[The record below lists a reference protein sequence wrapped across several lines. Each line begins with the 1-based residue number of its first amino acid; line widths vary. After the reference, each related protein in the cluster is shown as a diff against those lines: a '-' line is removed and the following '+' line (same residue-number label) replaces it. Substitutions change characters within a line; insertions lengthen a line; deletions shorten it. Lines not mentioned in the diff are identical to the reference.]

1 MGKEL
6 ELNERRAVVV
16 GICEARA
23 PYVTF
28 PIIYAKYSDAMKYAN
43 RTRKQLSFVLV
54 RADPGQD
61 LQYLKRRITEGRDFA
76 TLTWHEFMWQTIG
89 NYLKRTGI
97 PVNFGIT
104 IILGFIVGAA
114 VSGQTFYIFVL
125 DNLKQFGALKA
136 IGVGNGTILMMILLQ
151 AGVVAAIGYAF
162 GIGLCAAFFEITS
175 RVGLVHLRGF
185 TLPWEVVVGT
195 AGIVLIIAAIASVAS
210 IRRVM
215 VLDPRSYSAAEGET
229 WGSSHADRRLRSYGR
244 RLRRL
249 RIAPGRDLHP
259 KSSRISPAAVARCAS
274 YSGSRIHFGAGEMT
288 FSSDRREAGKRSLI
302 PRIIAAILA
311 PTEGSVEVLGQTL
324 TRMRSRDLV
333 AFRRANIGF
342 IFQQYNRL
350 PALTAAENAAR
361 GAAVVAGINSSRA
374 EKAALVL
381 DRLGIRARM
390 PEASPAT
397 LWRAAAAR
405 RHRACLDRR
414 AEADRLRRTDGGARC
429 HVRHGGHGVDARRRP
444 HFRPRRHRRHS
455 RQPHFG
461 FADRITRMDD
471 GRILGIRT
479 TASRGD

>member
-1 MGKEL
+1 MMHTVALRMLVGDRAKYLGLIFSIAFATMLMSNQISIFIGVMQRTANQVVDVQEADLWVMDPRVRYVDEVEPLTDMQLYSVRSVEGVAWAVPFHKSVSLAHAGDTLQNAILMGVDDATLTGAPSRMLLGSVTDLKQPDAIIIDRAGYHSIWPGEPLQVGKEL

-54 RADPGQD
+54 RANPGQD
-61 LQYLKRRITEGRDFA
+61 LQYLKRRITEETGLA

-89 NYLKRTGI
+89 YYLKRTGI

-175 RVGLVHLRGF
+175 RVAVHLRGF

-215 VLDPRSYSAAEGET
+215 VLDP
-229 WGSSHADRRLRSYGR
+229 
-244 RLRRL
+244 
-249 RIAPGRDLHP
+249 
-259 KSSRISPAAVARCAS
+259 
-274 YSGSRIHFGAGEMT
+274 
-288 FSSDRREAGKRSLI
+288 
-302 PRIIAAILA
+302 AI
-311 PTEGSVEVLGQTL
+311 V
-324 TRMRSRDLV
+324 
-333 AFRRANIGF
+333 FRG
-342 IFQQYNRL
+342 
-350 PALTAAENAAR
+350 
-361 GAAVVAGINSSRA
+361 
-374 EKAALVL
+374 
-381 DRLGIRARM
+381 
-390 PEASPAT
+390 
-397 LWRAAAAR
+397 
-405 RHRACLDRR
+405 
-414 AEADRLRRTDGGARC
+414 
-429 HVRHGGHGVDARRRP
+429 
-444 HFRPRRHRRHS
+444 
-455 RQPHFG
+455 
-461 FADRITRMDD
+461 
-471 GRILGIRT
+471 
-479 TASRGD
+479 